1 MPTFYDKLFKPS
13 GSKRG
18 LMRNK
23 RSEWNMQGFDDEGN
37 PVPIKDVEDYM
48 IRQLFKTK
56 KKSTANQKV
65 AKK

>member
-1 MPTFYDKLFKPS
+1 MPTFYDKFFKPH
-13 GSKRG
+13 GKKG
-18 LMRNK
+18 VIRNK
-23 RSEWNMQGFDDEGN
+23 RSEWNTTDLEEQEN
-37 PVPIKDVEDYM
+37 PVPVKDVEDYM

>member
-1 MPTFYDKLFKPS
+1 MPTFYDKFFKPH
-13 GSKRG
+13 GKKG
-18 LMRNK
+18 DIRNK
-23 RSEWNMQGFDDEGN
+23 RSEWNMDGLDEQEN
-37 PVPIKDVEDYM
+37 PVPVKDVEDYM

>member
-1 MPTFYDKLFKPS
+1 MPTFYDKFFKPH
-13 GSKRG
+13 GKKG
-18 LMRNK
+18 VIRNK
-23 RSEWNMQGFDDEGN
+23 RSEWNMDGLDEQEN
-37 PVPIKDVEDYM
+37 PVPVKDVEDYM